1 MNSFENKNITRKDR
15 KMKDKTSNLGR
26 RSSVNSPK
34 HGFTLVELLLGS
46 SIMLIIIV
54 ATLSLYMRSNK
65 VAVDQQQF
73 AELQHDVRS
82 GMFFISRDGRMAGAG
97 LPIEYSGYFL
107 EGIDNE
113 LQGVIVAPDRLK
125 LMGNIEEPLNLNI
138 DNYQGAAANL
148 KLEDYSLEQYPY
160 PDEYYENK
168 IVLILPNPSSGC
180 MSGQI
185 REITHVT
192 HSAMANERLNFSPGL
207 AQGINP
213 PGGLSG
219 TCSSSNDYDGGFVT
233 FIEVKEYWL
242 DITGNYPGLSAGV
255 NGYIGNGEGSVL
267 YLTQNGIHYPLAKD
281 IENLQF
287 QYNGDLDNDGNLDGF
302 IDWQVSWT
310 GDIDLISRI
319 RQVRIFILGKTQNA
333 YVSISGSPPPNLH
346 LYRRPLIANSPKSD
360 QDDKHRRF
368 LLVSTAMVRNLSLN
382 LYNMGTR

>member
-1 MNSFENKNITRKDR
+1 
-15 KMKDKTSNLGR
+15 MKEKISIRNRQPLNHSR
-26 RSSVNSPK
+26 

-54 ATLSLYMRSNK
+54 ATLSLYMKSNK

-97 LPIEYSGYFL
+97 LPLEFYGYAL
-107 EGIDNE
+107 EGVDNE
-113 LQGVIVAPDRLK
+113 SQGVIVDPDRLK
-125 LMGNIEEPLNLNI
+125 LLGNIEDPLNLAI
-138 DNYQGAAANL
+138 GDYQGSAANVT
-148 KLEDYSLEQYPY
+148 LEDYSFEQYPY

-180 MSGQI
+180 MTGEI
-185 REITHVT
+185 RQITHVT
-192 HSAMANERLNFSPGL
+192 HSTGGTNEKFNFSPGL
-207 AQGINP
+207 SHDFNP

-219 TCSSSNDYDGGFVT
+219 TCPDPNDYDGGTVT

-242 DITGNYPGLSAGV
+242 DITGNYPGLNAGDD
-255 NGYIGNGEGSVL
+255 GYIGNGEGSVL

-302 IDWQVSWT
+302 VDWQAGWT
-310 GDIDLISRI
+310 GNIDIISRI
-319 RQVRIFILGKTQNA
+319 HQIRICVLGRTQNA
-333 YVSISGSPPPNLH
+333 YVSLSGNPPSNLH
-346 LYRRPLIANSPKSD
+346 LYRRPVIANSPKSD

-382 LYNMGTR
+382 LYNEGYR

>member
-1 MNSFENKNITRKDR
+1 
-15 KMKDKTSNLGR
+15 MKKKISIRNCQPLNHSR
-26 RSSVNSPK
+26 

-54 ATLSLYMRSNK
+54 ATLSLYMKSNK
-65 VAVDQQQF
+65 VTVDQQQF

-97 LPIEYSGYFL
+97 LPLEFYGYAL
-107 EGIDNE
+107 EGVDNE
-113 LQGVIVAPDRLK
+113 SQGVIVDPDRLK
-125 LMGNIEEPLNLNI
+125 LLGNIENPLNLVLS
-138 DNYQGAAANL
+138 DYQGSAANL
-148 KLEDYSLEQYPY
+148 ALEDYSLEQYPY

-168 IVLILPNPSSGC
+168 IVLILPNPDSGC
-180 MSGQI
+180 MTGEI
-185 REITHVT
+185 RQITHVT
-192 HSAMANERLNFSPGL
+192 HSAGGTNEKLNFSPGL
-207 AQGINP
+207 AQEINP

-219 TCSSSNDYDGGFVT
+219 TCPDPNDYDGGLVT

-242 DITGNYPGLSAGV
+242 DITGNYPGLNAGV
-255 NGYIGNGEGSVL
+255 NGYIGNGEGSIL

-310 GDIDLISRI
+310 GDIDLVSRI
-319 RQVRIFILGKTQNA
+319 HQIRICVLGRTPNP
-333 YVSISGSPPPNLH
+333 YVGFSGNPPSNLH
-346 LYRRPLIANSPKSD
+346 LYRRPAITNSPQSD

-368 LLVSTAMVRNLSLN
+368 LLVSTALVRNLSLN
-382 LYNMGTR
+382 LYNQGYR

>member
-1 MNSFENKNITRKDR
+1 
-15 KMKDKTSNLGR
+15 MKKKISIRNRQPLNHSR
-26 RSSVNSPK
+26 

-113 LQGVIVAPDRLK
+113 SQGVIVAPDRLK
-125 LMGNIEEPLNLNI
+125 LMGNIENPLNLNI
-138 DNYQGAAANL
+138 DNYQGASVNL
-148 KLEDYSLEQYPY
+148 SVEDYSLEKYPY

-168 IVLILPNPSSGC
+168 VVIILPNPSSGC
-180 MSGQI
+180 KSGQI
-185 REITHVT
+185 REVTHVT
-192 HSAMANERLNFSPGL
+192 HSAGGTNEKLNFSPGL

-219 TCSSSNDYDGGFVT
+219 TCSSSNDYDGGLVT

-242 DITGNYPGLSAGV
+242 DITGNYPGLNAGV

-310 GDIDLISRI
+310 GNIDLISRI
-319 RQVRIFILGKTQNA
+319 RQIRIFILGKTQNA
-333 YVSISGSPPPNLH
+333 YVSISGKPPSNLY
-346 LYRRPLIANSPKSD
+346 LYRRPDVANSPKSN
-360 QDDKHRRF
+360 QDDNHRRF
-368 LLVSTAMVRNLSLN
+368 LLESTAMMRNVSLN